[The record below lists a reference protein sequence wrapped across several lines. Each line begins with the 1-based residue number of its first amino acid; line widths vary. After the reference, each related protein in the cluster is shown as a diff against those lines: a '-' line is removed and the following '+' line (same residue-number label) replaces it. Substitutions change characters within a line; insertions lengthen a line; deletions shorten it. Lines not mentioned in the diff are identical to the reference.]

1 MLLEIDLDGARQVR
15 ATRPDACFIF
25 LAPPSWEE
33 LERRLIGRGT
43 EGPEERERR
52 LRTARIEMEAA
63 SEFDHVV
70 INDDIERTV
79 DELAGLIGLE

>member
-1 MLLEIDLDGARQVR
+1 MHARFELI
-15 ATRPDACFIF
+15 APDAQFIF

-33 LERRLIGRGT
+33 LERRLVGRGT

-52 LRTARIEMEAA
+52 LATAPREMEAA

-70 INDDIERTV
+70 INDDV
-79 DELAGLIGLE
+79 DRAVSELAGAHWPGVIST

>member
-1 MLLEIDLDGARQVR
+1 
-15 ATRPDACFIF
+15 
-25 LAPPSWEE
+25 
-33 LERRLIGRGT
+33 
-43 EGPEERERR
+43 
-52 LRTARIEMEAA
+52 MEAA